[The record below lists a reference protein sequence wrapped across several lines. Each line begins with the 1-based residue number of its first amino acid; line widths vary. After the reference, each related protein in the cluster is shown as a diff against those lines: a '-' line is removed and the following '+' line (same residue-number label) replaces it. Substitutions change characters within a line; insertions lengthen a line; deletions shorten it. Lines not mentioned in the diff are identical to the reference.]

1 MKPATPLVSH
11 LGSRSKQALLRHFEA
26 LGPEDRRLRFG
37 YAISDEGLAA
47 YVAKLDLSR
56 DGVYVVRDGR
66 QRILG
71 AAHVALA
78 GNRAEV
84 GVSVLADAR
93 NQGLGTRLLRQAA
106 DFARSRQALRIDIH
120 FLAENK
126 GMQKIARKC
135 GMQIQTQAGESEAWL
150 MLPGAEGGSPTLP
163 RRVAGEIAVR
173 RAA

>member
-1 MKPATPLVSH
+1 MKPATPIVSH
-11 LGSRSKQALLRHFEA
+11 LGSRSKQALLRHFQA
-26 LGPEDRRLRFG
+26 LGPDDRRLRFG
-37 YAISDEGLAA
+37 HAISDEGLAA

-106 DFARSRQALRIDIH
+106 DFARSRQAVRIDMH

-126 GMQKIARKC
+126 GMQQVARKC

-150 MLPGAEGGSPTLP
+150 MLPGAEAGPPAPP
-163 RRVAGEIAVR
+163 RGLSNEIAAR